1 MSRCGADLH
10 GPRWLFA
17 TLIVVAAVGA
27 SGQTSARRL
36 TTIDALRQFPNYF
49 HLQNVLVHGE
59 FAEEGARIMLRGGD
73 HEIRVLL
80 NDQKTIT
87 GPAEVRGQLIDVG
100 RLEPGDPRV
109 ANYDGARDPE
119 RWPKPGEDLIL
130 TASGISETQ
139 LATSPSVRALA
150 LQPWRFTDRK
160 VTVVGQF
167 RGRNLFG
174 DLPSAPG
181 KSRYDFVL
189 RSADAAVWVTG
200 LRPRG
205 KGFDLSVDARVD
217 TGRWLQVSG
226 MPAHERGLIA
236 IAATSI
242 DAATEPVAPPPAND
256 EPAAPPA
263 PLEPGRVVFSSPG
276 DAETDVPLTT
286 TVRVQFSRG
295 LNPATL
301 AGRIRIAYLGGAE
314 LPVQMSYDAG
324 TRAIELK
331 FAQPLE
337 PFMTIRVE
345 LLEGIKMFDGAPL
358 PPWMT
363 TFSLGG

>member
-1 MSRCGADLH
+1 VSRRFSVAL
-10 GPRWLFA
+10 L
-17 TLIVVAAVGA
+17 LVAASVGL
-27 SGQTSARRL
+27 SGQTSTRRL
-36 TTIDALRQFPNYF
+36 TTIDALRQFPTYF

-59 FAEEGARIMLRGGD
+59 FAESGARIMLRGGD

-80 NDQKTIT
+80 NDNKTIT
-87 GPAEVRGQLIDVG
+87 GLAEVRGQLIDVG

-109 ANYDGARDPE
+109 ATYDGARDAE
-119 RWPKPGEDLIL
+119 HWPRPGEELL
-130 TASGISETQ
+130 LSVNAISDTQ

-150 LQPWRFTDRK
+150 LQPWRFGDQK
-160 VTVVGQF
+160 LTVVGQF

-174 DLPSAPG
+174 DLPQSPG

-226 MPAHERGLIA
+226 TLEHERGLVS

-242 DAATEPVAPPPAND
+242 ATAA
-256 EPAAPPA
+256 EPAAPPPNDEPPA
-263 PLEPGRVVFSSPG
+263 PPVPLEPGTVVFSSPT

-286 TVRVQFSRG
+286 TVRLQFSRG
-295 LNPATL
+295 LNPATI
-301 AGRIRIAYLGGAE
+301 AGRIRVRYLGGAE
-314 LPVQMSYDAG
+314 LPFQTSYDAG

-331 FAQPLE
+331 FTQPLE
-337 PFMTIRVE
+337 RFMTIRVDI
-345 LLEGIKMFDGAPL
+345 LEGIKMFDGGPL
-358 PPWMT
+358 TPWMT
-363 TFSLGG
+363 TFSVGG

>member
-1 MSRCGADLH
+1 VSRLRFVALAAIVLVTASDL
-10 GPRWLFA
+10 A
-17 TLIVVAAVGA
+17 VARQG
-27 SGQTSARRL
+27 GGGRRL
-36 TTIDALRQFPNYF
+36 TTIDALRQFPTYF

-80 NDQKTIT
+80 NDNKTVK
-87 GPAEVRGQLIDVG
+87 GLAEVRGQLIDVG

-109 ANYDGARDPE
+109 ATYEGARDAE
-119 RWPKPGEDLIL
+119 HWPKPGEELLL
-130 TASGISETQ
+130 TATAVSEAP

-150 LQPWRFTDRK
+150 LQPWRFADQK

-174 DLPSAPG
+174 DLPSPPG

-226 MPAHERGLIA
+226 TLEHERGVISIAGTA
-236 IAATSI
+236 IA
-242 DAATEPVAPPPAND
+242 AATEPTAPPPND
-256 EPAAPPA
+256 EPPTPPA
-263 PLEPGRVVFSSPG
+263 PLEPGAVVFSSPS
-276 DAETDVPLTT
+276 DAETDVAVTT

-301 AGRIRIAYLGGAE
+301 AGHIRVSYLGGAE
-314 LPVQMSYDAG
+314 LPFQTNYDAG

-331 FAQPLE
+331 FTQPLE
-337 PFMTIRVE
+337 RFMTIRVE
-345 LLEGIKMFDGAPL
+345 LLDGIKMFDGAPL
-358 PPWMT
+358 TPWTT
-363 TFSLGG
+363 TFSVGG